1 MFRELRL
8 PLFTSLLGFS
18 LYTLAPAAPI
28 LTEFIAGG
36 SDAPVVGD
44 GSTPD
49 WIEIHNPDGSPVN
62 LAGYALT
69 DDEEVLQK
77 WTFPEVTLE
86 AGGYVI
92 VFASGD
98 EGTGDEL
105 HANFQLDGGGEY
117 LALVDPASA
126 ILTEFNPYPEQRGGA
141 SYGSIGEELQF
152 FQEPTPGAENG
163 SGVDGFVADTKF
175 NVNRGYYDES
185 FELEITT
192 ATEGANITYSL
203 DGSDPAKAS
212 IFSPAQKYEG
222 PITISTTTVVRAV
235 AKKSGWQ
242 STNTDTNTYIF
253 HDDVVNQPDEPE
265 GFPSK
270 WGRFSVDYEMDPEIT
285 GPNAGEMR
293 GALRSLPTVSFVG
306 HNDDFFGSKGI
317 YGNPESTGLNWEKPI
332 SFEWLNKDGSGKFQ
346 VDCGARIQGGFFRQ
360 ASASEKHSF
369 RLLFKSEY
377 GVGRLREDI
386 VDQPG
391 ATDSF
396 DTIVFRAGGND
407 GYAWGGA
414 GTTVQFL
421 RDEFG
426 RRIAAEAGH
435 ASPRGGFQH
444 LYINGLYWGLYNL
457 TERPNENF
465 SASYYGGED
474 GDWDANNSGEVKQ
487 AGGKENG
494 NDPSN
499 SGLRDWNTYVSD
511 ARDAETYADW
521 MKLQGLNPDGTR
533 NPEFKVY
540 LDADHYAD
548 YMIINFW
555 GGNWDWPNKNFWFG
569 RLNTPESTGF
579 KHYTWDF
586 ENTMGNNRSRSP
598 LNMKA
603 PRNTQWVGGPYASL
617 KELLWFQVKW
627 ADRTQRLFFK
637 GGLLSP
643 DSTIERYSRM
653 AAEIEPAMYAETA
666 RWGDDNQSR
675 PHTIDEWRDER
686 DWMLETY
693 LPQRTDIVLG
703 QFEDEDLYPGRAAAV
718 FSQHGGMVGNGFTL
732 TIENG
737 NPDTF
742 YTLDGSDPYEFNPTS
757 GAIELRDTA
766 ISYTEPILIN
776 GTTTVKARYFKK
788 SIFGGVTWS
797 ALSEATFSLGTDSL
811 VISELMYHP
820 TAPTD
825 SERDQ
830 GWTSAS
836 QFEYLIVKN
845 TGAAEA
851 DLKGVYFDAG
861 VDYAFPAGAKLAAG
875 QSLVLARNPTA
886 FAARYGAEPVGGDF
900 DGKLDDGGETLRLVD
915 AAGQVIQ
922 SFRYDDGESWPANA
936 DGQGATLLLLD
947 PGTGPS
953 TRPDASAA
961 GSWGEGTAFGGGG
974 VVEGPSLN
982 DWLTENGL
990 ADANGDGDG
999 DSLTDLLEYALGTD
1013 PVASDEAPL
1022 SVTFGVG
1029 DSSASVSYQRRQSIS
1044 GAVLTLEESSDL
1056 DVWAPI
1062 SAGDWQ
1068 IEESSVEGDL
1078 GLVQLTLIPKDA
1090 TVSAVKFLRIAVSQN

>member
-1 MFRELRL
+1 MFRDLRL
-8 PLFTSLLGFS
+8 PLFSILLGLTFH
-18 LYTLAPAAPI
+18 TLAPAAPI
-28 LTEFIAGG
+28 LSEFIAGG
-36 SDAPVVGD
+36 SDAPAAAD

-49 WIEIHNPDGSPVN
+49 WIEIHNPDADAVN

-77 WTFPEVTLE
+77 WAFPDVTLE
-86 AGGYVI
+86 SGGYLL
-92 VFASGD
+92 VFASGN
-98 EGTGDEL
+98 ESTGEEL
-105 HANFQLDGGGEY
+105 HANFQLDSGGEY
-117 LALVDPASA
+117 LALVDPASVV
-126 ILTEFNPYPEQRGGA
+126 LTEFAPYPEQRGGA
-141 SYGSIGEELQF
+141 SYGTFGDELQF
-152 FQEPTPGAENG
+152 FQEPTPVAENG
-163 SGVDGFVADTKF
+163 SGIDGYVADTKF
-175 NVNRGYYDES
+175 SVKRGFYDDA
-185 FELEITT
+185 FELAITT

-212 IFSPAQKYEG
+212 IFSPALKYEG
-222 PITISTTTVVRAV
+222 PLTIGTTTVVRAL

-242 STNTDTNTYIF
+242 ATNTDTNTYIF
-253 HDDVVNQPDEPE
+253 PEDVVKQSDAPE

-270 WGRFSVDYEMDPEIT
+270 WGRFNVDYEMDPDIT
-285 GPNAGEMR
+285 GPNAGEMTN
-293 GALRSLPTVSFVG
+293 ALRSLPTISFVG
-306 HNDDFFGSKGI
+306 DNDDFFGSKGI
-317 YGNPESTGLNWEKPI
+317 YGNPESTGVAWEKPI
-332 SFEWLNKDGSGKFQ
+332 SFEWLNKDGSEKFQ

-377 GVGRLREDI
+377 GVGRLRADI

-391 ATDSF
+391 AADSF

-444 LYINGLYWGLYNL
+444 MYINGLYWGLYNL

-465 SASYYGGED
+465 SATYYGGED
-474 GDWDANNSGEVKQ
+474 ADWDSINSGEVKQ
-487 AGGKENG
+487 AGGEENG
-494 NDPSN
+494 NDASN
-499 SGLRDWNTYVSD
+499 SGLRDWNAYVSD
-511 ARDAETYADW
+511 ARSADTYADY
-521 MKLQGLNPDGTR
+521 MALQGLNPDGTR
-533 NPEFKVY
+533 NPDMKVY

-569 RLNTPESTGF
+569 RLNTAESTGF

-586 ENTMGNNRSRSP
+586 ENTMGNNRGRSP
-598 LNMKA
+598 LTMKA
-603 PRNTQWVGGPYASL
+603 PRNTQWVGGPYAAL

-627 ADRTQRLFFK
+627 ADRTQRLFFE

-643 DSTIERYSRM
+643 DSTIGRYSAM

-666 RWGDDNQSR
+666 RWGDDNQSS
-675 PHTIDEWRDER
+675 PHTIEEWRDER

-703 QFEDEDLYPGRAAAV
+703 QFEDEDLYPGKAAPL
-718 FSQHGGMVGNGFTL
+718 FSQHGGSVSSGYSL

-737 NPDTF
+737 TKDTY
-742 YTLDGSDPYEFNPTS
+742 YTLDGSDPYKFNETS

-766 ISYTEPILIN
+766 VSYEAPIPIS
-776 GTTTVKARYFKK
+776 GTTTVKARYWKK
-788 SIFGGVTWS
+788 SLFGGITWS
-797 ALSEATFSLGTDSL
+797 ALAEATFTLGTDDL

-820 TAPTD
+820 TTPTD
-825 SERDQ
+825 AERAH

-836 QFEYLIVKN
+836 QFEYLILKN

-851 DLKGVYFDAG
+851 DLEGVRFDAG
-861 VDYAFPAGAKLAAG
+861 VNFAFAVGAKLAAG
-875 QSLVLARNPTA
+875 KTLVLARNPEA
-886 FAARYGAEPVGGDF
+886 FAARYGAEPVAGDF

-915 AAGQVIQ
+915 AAAQVIQ
-922 SFRYDDGESWPANA
+922 SFRYDDSEGWPANA
-936 DGQGATLLLLD
+936 DGQGATLALLEPD
-947 PGTGPS
+947 TQ
-953 TRPDASAA
+953 PDASAA
-961 GSWGEGTAFGGGG
+961 ANWGEGTAFGGGG
-974 VVEGPSLN
+974 VVVGPSLN

-990 ADANGDGDG
+990 ADASGDGDEDG
-999 DSLTDLLEYALGTD
+999 LTDLIEYALGTD
-1013 PVASDEAPL
+1013 PKVHSGAPL
-1022 SVTFGVG
+1022 SVTSGVG
-1029 DSSASVSYQRRQSIS
+1029 DSSTSVSYQRRQSIS
-1044 GAVLTLEESSDL
+1044 GAELTLQESSDL
-1056 DVWAPI
+1056 DSWAPI
-1062 SAGDWQ
+1062 FAGDWQ
-1068 IEESSVEGDL
+1068 IEESSVGGEA
-1078 GLVQLTLIPKDA
+1078 GLVQLKLTPKNA